1 MSRNHAHHDRG
12 PPVTADALV
21 EADEIVVRP
30 ELVTADPG
38 LVVIGPDAV
47 VVGPDEV
54 TIEPEVILIRCN
66 PPRRKRPQR
75 SKHPVSKG
83 SPQTPR

>member
-66 PPRRKRPQR
+66 PPRRRHPQR
-75 SKHPVSKG
+75 SKHLVSQG